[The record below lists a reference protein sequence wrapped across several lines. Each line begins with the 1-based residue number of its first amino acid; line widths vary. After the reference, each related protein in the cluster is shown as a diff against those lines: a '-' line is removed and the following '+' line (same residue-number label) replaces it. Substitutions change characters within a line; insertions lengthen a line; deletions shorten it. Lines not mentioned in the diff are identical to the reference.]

1 MTMWHRYSTDERWH
15 VPHFEKML
23 YDQAQLAVAYSAAY
37 LATKDEFYA
46 DIVRDILLYV
56 SRDLSDKSGGFYSAE
71 DADSYPS
78 HDAKS
83 KKEGAF
89 CVWNY
94 DELQRLLDK
103 PIEGSNYTISDI
115 FCYHYDVKPQGNVNP
130 NQDPHDELKYQNILI
145 VLGSEEETAE
155 KHGLDLAT
163 TRQALKEGRE
173 ILFEVRQKRPRP
185 HLDDK
190 MLTAWNGLM
199 ISGFSKAGQAL
210 GDDSFVDRAIKAAN
224 FVKKYLYNPTAET
237 LLRSCYKGSDGSVA
251 QMLVLTHLGW
261 SGPRPYKTSKTGCSG
276 TKKGQP
282 ISQCPASDP
291 SILIRLKEDQDG
303 AEPSGNSV
311 SAHNLIRL
319 AAFLDRVELQDKAA
333 KLLTAFTSRLT
344 RMPIA
349 LPELTSAL
357 VLYHDSPTQVFVT
370 GRCEDADTAALLA
383 VVQGRL
389 VPGRVLALADARD
402 RSESVL
408 YRKCEVIRR
417 MKPVNGRAAAYVCRH
432 RTCSLPVNTPQE
444 LEALLNE
451 HRQ

>member
-1 MTMWHRYSTDERWH
+1 MSGLARYEGISPPFLPIH
-15 VPHFEKML
+15 VRRSE
-23 YDQAQLAVAYSAAY
+23 
-37 LATKDEFYA
+37 
-46 DIVRDILLYV
+46 
-56 SRDLSDKSGGFYSAE
+56 
-71 DADSYPS
+71 
-78 HDAKS
+78 
-83 KKEGAF
+83 
-89 CVWNY
+89 
-94 DELQRLLDK
+94 QRVELLD
-103 PIEGSNYTISDI
+103 GNMLHSTVGNFD
-115 FCYHYDVKPQGNVNP
+115 CYITN
-130 NQDPHDELKYQNILI
+130 
-145 VLGSEEETAE
+145 
-155 KHGLDLAT
+155 
-163 TRQALKEGRE
+163 
-173 ILFEVRQKRPRP
+173 
-185 HLDDK
+185 
-190 MLTAWNGLM
+190 
-199 ISGFSKAGQAL
+199 
-210 GDDSFVDRAIKAAN
+210 
-224 FVKKYLYNPTAET
+224 
-237 LLRSCYKGSDGSVA
+237 
-251 QMLVLTHLGW
+251 
-261 SGPRPYKTSKTGCSG
+261 
-276 TKKGQP
+276 
-282 ISQCPASDP
+282 
-291 SILIRLKEDQDG
+291 QDG

-357 VLYHDSPTQVFVT
+357 VLYHDSPTQSTTTPTPFDPSKSEVIRSEPSHHSLEGVCGSLLSALTRLGSTRAPAKLVFVT

-451 HRQ
+451 HRLAPGDSDGLELERIMPLQTEDYRREESLAASHLVESKTMFGGETLIVASGLRRGSNCSVPLGKFQSGQAGVPLVGQVFSGHEPWLMRRRHATVASNGEWRRRK

>member
-1 MTMWHRYSTDERWH
+1 MLRLLVARRRKLNLSSDCRSLSVFTRALGRLCRFTIDPCEGNVLIGVVLKDDERG
-15 VPHFEKML
+15 V
-23 YDQAQLAVAYSAAY
+23 D
-37 LATKDEFYA
+37 
-46 DIVRDILLYV
+46 
-56 SRDLSDKSGGFYSAE
+56 
-71 DADSYPS
+71 
-78 HDAKS
+78 
-83 KKEGAF
+83 
-89 CVWNY
+89 
-94 DELQRLLDK
+94 QRLVSVLF
-103 PIEGSNYTISDI
+103 IEATGE
-115 FCYHYDVKPQGNVNP
+115 VVLVR
-130 NQDPHDELKYQNILI
+130 ELVFHQT
-145 VLGSEEETAE
+145 E
-155 KHGLDLAT
+155 
-163 TRQALKEGRE
+163 
-173 ILFEVRQKRPRP
+173 
-185 HLDDK
+185 
-190 MLTAWNGLM
+190 
-199 ISGFSKAGQAL
+199 
-210 GDDSFVDRAIKAAN
+210 
-224 FVKKYLYNPTAET
+224 
-237 LLRSCYKGSDGSVA
+237 RS
-251 QMLVLTHLGW
+251 H
-261 SGPRPYKTSKTGCSG
+261 
-276 TKKGQP
+276 
-282 ISQCPASDP
+282 AS
-291 SILIRLKEDQDG
+291 LDQDG

-370 GRCEDADTAALLA
+370 GRREDADTAALLA